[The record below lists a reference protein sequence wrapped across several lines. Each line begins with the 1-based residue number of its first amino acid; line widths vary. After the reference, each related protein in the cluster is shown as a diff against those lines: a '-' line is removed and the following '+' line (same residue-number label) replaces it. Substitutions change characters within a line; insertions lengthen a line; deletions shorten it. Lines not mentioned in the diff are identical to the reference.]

1 MTGTIY
7 MDNKKMMDVALSR
20 MERWMKKMMKQVIAV
35 VKKKI
40 ELIEKIN
47 NMYFAFMTI
56 QIDGKI

>member
-1 MTGTIY
+1 
-7 MDNKKMMDVALSR
+7 
-20 MERWMKKMMKQVIAV
+20 MKKMMKQVIAV